1 MTKIK
6 HLKYT
11 KYEII
16 VYSQMMNNLEIKQLK
31 ELLSTSK
38 KIAIVSH
45 RNPDGDAYGSS
56 LALYHYLLKLKHK
69 VTVVS
74 PNDCPSFLKWLPKQE
89 DIIVFEDNTEKGK
102 EVLEEAEIVFTLDFN
117 ALHRVGQQM
126 QSVLETLNTTFVM
139 IDHHEQPDDYAK
151 YMYSDPSK
159 ASTSEMI
166 YHFLEMLGD
175 LANLDKTI
183 ATCMYT
189 GIVTDTG
196 SFKYSATTKA
206 THMIAA
212 SLIDL
217 GIDHTKIHNS
227 IFDTNSFNRLQLLG
241 IALSNLKVLYDYKT
255 AYITISQ
262 QELNSHNFKKGD
274 TEGFVNYGLS
284 IKGIVFAVIF
294 IEDQKQ
300 GIIKM
305 SLRSKGS
312 FSVNDFARNH
322 FNGGGHLNAA
332 GGRSEV
338 SLTSTVKQFLEIIP
352 NYKKDLENSYE
363 V

>member
-1 MTKIK
+1 
-6 HLKYT
+6 
-11 KYEII
+11 
-16 VYSQMMNNLEIKQLK
+16 MMKDLEIKRLK

-56 LALYHYLLKLKHK
+56 LALYHYLLKFKHN

-74 PNDCPSFLKWLPKQE
+74 PNDCPDFLKWLPSQE
-89 DIIVFEDNTEKGK
+89 DILVFEENTEKGK
-102 EVLEEAEIVFTLDFN
+102 EILKDADIVFTLDFN

-126 QSVLETLNTTFVM
+126 QPVLEKLNTTFVM
-139 IDHHEQPDDYAK
+139 IDHHEQPDDYAHFI
-151 YMYSDPSK
+151 YSDPSI
-159 ASTSEMI
+159 ASTCEMI
-166 YHFLEMLGD
+166 YHFLDKLGD
-175 LANLDKTI
+175 LDRLDKAI
-183 ATCMYT
+183 AMCLYT

-196 SFKYSATTKA
+196 SFKYNATTTT
-206 THMIAA
+206 THNIAA
-212 SLIDL
+212 SLMTL

-241 IALSNLKVLYDYKT
+241 IALSNLRVLHDYKT

-262 QELNSHNFKKGD
+262 KELNSHDFKKGD

-305 SLRSKGS
+305 SLRSKGT

-332 GGRSEV
+332 GGRSEL
-338 SLTSTVKQFLEIIP
+338 SLPNTVKQFLEIIP
-352 NYKKDLENSYE
+352 TYIKDLENSYE
-363 V
+363 A